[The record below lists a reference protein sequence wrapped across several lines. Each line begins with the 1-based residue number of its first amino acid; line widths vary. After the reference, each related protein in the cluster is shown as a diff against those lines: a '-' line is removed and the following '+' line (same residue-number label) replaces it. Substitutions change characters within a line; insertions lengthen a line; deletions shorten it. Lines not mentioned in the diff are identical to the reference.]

1 MNGFTAQQAIRLTG
15 CTPHQLRYWDRIGIV
30 EPAIQSTGG
39 RPGRRRLYEFRD
51 LVALRV
57 VRGLLDN
64 GMSLQRVR
72 RAWTYLRRTGD
83 MDRHLSEVKLL
94 TDGHTL
100 FEVEA
105 DEGRLL
111 DALREGQMAFF
122 MAMDRI
128 ARSVAEDVG
137 QFELDREEF
146 LRTIRNVEDDVSSE
160 LAAGS

>member
-1 MNGFTAQQAIRLTG
+1 
-15 CTPHQLRYWDRIGIV
+15 
-30 EPAIQSTGG
+30 
-39 RPGRRRLYEFRD
+39 
-51 LVALRV
+51 
-57 VRGLLDN
+57 
-64 GMSLQRVR
+64 
-72 RAWTYLRRTGD
+72 